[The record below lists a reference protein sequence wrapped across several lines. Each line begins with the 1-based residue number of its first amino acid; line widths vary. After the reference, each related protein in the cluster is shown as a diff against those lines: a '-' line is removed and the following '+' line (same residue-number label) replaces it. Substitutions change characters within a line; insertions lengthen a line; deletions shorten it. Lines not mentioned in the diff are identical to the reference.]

1 MWLIIINKSLK
12 KQWMC
17 DKKICFLK
25 LRLRVAIAFI
35 AKLSQAIAQAEA
47 VVCLV
52 LFLVYLAN
60 YHA

>member
-1 MWLIIINKSLK
+1 MDVLYKYS
-12 KQWMC
+12 
-17 DKKICFLK
+17 FLK
-25 LRLRVAIAFI
+25 LRPRVAIAII

-47 VVCLV
+47 VLCLV